1 MCVRGCVLRQITK
14 GKGQKCV
21 SEAVHETD
29 YHGEKR
35 KMCVRGQ
42 A

>member
-1 MCVRGCVLRQITK
+1 MRQIIM

-21 SEAVHETD
+21 SEAKHETD

-35 KMCVRGQ
+35 KMCVRGRT
-42 A
+42 